1 VRPPSSPSEGLFDGL
16 FARGAVAEQ
25 VSDRAWLQAM
35 LDVEAALARAA
46 ASVGLVPEAAA
57 EAITARCDAGNF
69 DLAELGREAA
79 TTGTPVPALVRAL
92 TEQLPDDAAAHV
104 HRGATSQDILDTASM
119 LVARR
124 ALGPLLEDLDGAA
137 EAAARLAEAN
147 RGTLVAG
154 RTLLQQ
160 ALPTTFGLKAAAWLV
175 GLEESRAL
183 LADVRG
189 RTLAVQLGGAVGTLA
204 SLGEDGLDVASA
216 LARELELAEPTVPW
230 HTVRVRPAVL
240 AAALGTTAGVC
251 AKIARDV
258 ILLAQTEVG
267 EARPAAVGGSSTL
280 PHKRNPVGAVLAVAC
295 AERTP
300 GLVATMLAAMAQ
312 EHERGAGGWH
322 AEWETLRDLLR
333 LTGSAAVSLRE
344 TLEGLE
350 VDAGRAR
357 ENLDGLLMAESVAT
371 ALTPALGRLAA
382 HDLVERSVGHA
393 IEGGRSLRDVLL
405 ETPEVAR
412 ELGEDGL
419 DAALDP
425 QRYLGVA
432 EALVDRALALR
443 RA

>member
-25 VSDRAWLQAM
+25 VSDRAWLQAL
-35 LDVEAALARAA
+35 LDVEAALARAS
-46 ASVGLVPEAAA
+46 ASVGLVPAAA
-57 EAITARCDAGNF
+57 AAAITEHCDAANF
-69 DLAELGREAA
+69 DVAELGAA
-79 TTGTPVPALVRAL
+79 AAATGTPVAALVRSL
-92 TEQLPDDAAAHV
+92 TEQLPDEVAGHV
-104 HRGATSQDILDTASM
+104 HRGATSQDVVDTAAM
-119 LVARR
+119 LTARR
-124 ALGPLLEDLDGAA
+124 ALAFLLDDLDGAA
-137 EAAARLAEAN
+137 AAAAKLADAN
-147 RGTLVAG
+147 RRTLVAG
-154 RTLLQQ
+154 RTLMQQ

-175 GLEESRAL
+175 GLEESRTL
-183 LADVRG
+183 LADVRE

-204 SLGEDGLDVASA
+204 SLGENGLAVVSA
-216 LARELELAEPTVPW
+216 LARELELAEPTMPW
-230 HTVRVRPAVL
+230 HTVRVRPVVL
-240 AAALGTTAGVC
+240 AAALGTAAGVL

-258 ILLAQTEVG
+258 VLLAQTEVG
-267 EARPAAVGGSSTL
+267 EVSTADGASSTL
-280 PHKRNPVGAVLAVAC
+280 PHKRNPVSAVLTIAC

-300 GLVATMLAAMAQ
+300 GLVATILSAMAQ

-333 LTGSAAVSLRE
+333 LTGSAAASLRE

-357 ENLDGLLMAESVAT
+357 ENLDGMLMAESVAT

-382 HDLVERSVGHA
+382 HDLVERAVRRS
-393 IEGGRSLRDVLL
+393 IEEGRPLRDVLF
-405 ETPEVAR
+405 ETPEVPR

-419 DAALDP
+419 EAALDP
-425 QRYLGVA
+425 ERYLGVA